1 MIWME
6 FHPKNLS
13 IYIFYFYVLQ
23 GLQQVVVGLSSCSRL
38 YWIFWNMTR
47 VEVYF
52 DDRLILG
59 WFWQG
64 FLHFHETTSLA
75 SNENTALK
83 LEDKNEYD
91 AMLEQEY
98 ALVQLQNEPLS
109 RNHHFKHKGED
120 KSGFAVVT
128 ITKASKCIPSASPIG
143 FIKCSVFPSRPYEA
157 SLSWALMYRSWRRKG
172 RLDSLTLQ
180 FLCCK
185 GDLWNWAEVGNAPSR
200 PWIGQTVVMWHN
212 AALKRDI
219 VWTREILSSPLTP
232 PLLQRHIQCSRL
244 ALSSL
249 EAPCLQK
256 PKGWKYLEKYS
267 RKCQ

>member
-6 FHPKNLS
+6 FHPKNLN

-75 SNENTALK
+75 SNENIALK

-98 ALVQLQNEPLS
+98 ALVQLQNEALS

-120 KSGFAVVT
+120 KSGFAVVL
-128 ITKASKCIPSASPIG
+128 ITKASKCIPNWLYQMFWFFLPDPTKLHCPG
-143 FIKCSVFPSRPYEA
+143 HWCTGPGEERG
-157 SLSWALMYRSWRRKG
+157 SWRFASSCAAKG
-172 RLDSLTLQ
+172 ICGT
-180 FLCCK
+180 
-185 GDLWNWAEVGNAPSR
+185 
-200 PWIGQTVVMWHN
+200 GQRWGMLH
-212 AALKRDI
+212 
-219 VWTREILSSPLTP
+219 PG
-232 PLLQRHIQCSRL
+232 
-244 ALSSL
+244 L
-249 EAPCLQK
+249 E
-256 PKGWKYLEKYS
+256 
-267 RKCQ
+267 

>member
-1 MIWME
+1 M
-6 FHPKNLS
+6 
-13 IYIFYFYVLQ
+13 LQ

-75 SNENTALK
+75 SNENIALK

-91 AMLEQEY
+91 AMLEQKY
-98 ALVQLQNEPLS
+98 ALVQLQDEALS

-128 ITKASKCIPSASPIG
+128 ITKASKCIPNWLYQMFWFSFQTLRSFTVLG
-143 FIKCSVFPSRPYEA
+143 TDVQVLEKKGG
-157 SLSWALMYRSWRRKG
+157 LDALP
-172 RLDSLTLQ
+172 
-180 FLCCK
+180 
-185 GDLWNWAEVGNAPSR
+185 A
-200 PWIGQTVVMWHN
+200 
-212 AALKRDI
+212 
-219 VWTREILSSPLTP
+219 
-232 PLLQRHIQCSRL
+232 PLLKKGICGTGQRWGILHPG
-244 ALSSL
+244 L
-249 EAPCLQK
+249 E
-256 PKGWKYLEKYS
+256 
-267 RKCQ
+267 